1 MDQQKVLSYALNQVQ
16 KKIATWL
23 PNNLVK
29 IWNGQL
35 NESVFL
41 VVLNIENSRLCNP
54 REKLVLPVNN
64 EIIEVPS
71 PQMVFLD
78 IAVVPAFSD
87 SVEALDL
94 SALIKRNIY
103 DDRNIPLDE
112 YDWYGNEKKGTFI
125 EFNDD
130 RFIELPSALQKFN
143 PYRWDIRIQ
152 VGINSAKIE
161 KVTRVKKRQF
171 TAVKK

>member
-16 KKIATWL
+16 KKIASWL
-23 PNNLVK
+23 PNNSVT
-29 IWNGQL
+29 IWNGQV

-54 REKLVLPVNN
+54 REKLVLPVND

-71 PQMVFLD
+71 PQMVFLH
-78 IAVVPAFSD
+78 IAVVPAFSN

-94 SALIKRNIY
+94 SALIKKSIY
-103 DDRNIPLDE
+103 DDRNISLDE
-112 YDWYGNEKKGTFI
+112 YDWYGNEQKGTFI
-125 EFNDD
+125 EFKDD
-130 RFIELPSALQKFN
+130 KLIELPSALKEFN
-143 PYRWDIRIQ
+143 PYRWDISIQ
-152 VGINSAKIE
+152 VGINSAKVE